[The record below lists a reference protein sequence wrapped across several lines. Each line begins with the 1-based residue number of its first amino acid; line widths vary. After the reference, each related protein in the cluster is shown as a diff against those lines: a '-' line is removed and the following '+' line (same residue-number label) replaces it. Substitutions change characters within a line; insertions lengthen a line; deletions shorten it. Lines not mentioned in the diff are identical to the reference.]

1 MIKSKRFLIVIIV
14 FVLIYIVYTF
24 PENLISK
31 KVKNDVSLIKITK
44 VIIHPGF
51 NGGSDIKY
59 YDISSKDKILKFI
72 DDLSNEKISKKFITS
87 IKSTSTDITTYFIVN
102 MYNSESETLV
112 DNFTL
117 YRSVNKYEI
126 NKENISLDFERPY
139 YKCNGEA
146 VYNYLNGFFE

>member
-31 KVKNDVSLIKITK
+31 KIKNDVSLIKITK

-59 YDISSKDKILKFI
+59 YDISSKDKISKFI
-72 DDLSNEKISKKFITS
+72 DDLSNEKISKKFTTS
-87 IKSTSTDITTYFIVN
+87 IKSTNTDIVTYFIVD
-102 MYNSESETLV
+102 MYNAENEMLV

-117 YRSVNKYEI
+117 YKSVDKYEI
-126 NKENISLDFERPY
+126 NKNISFDFKRPY

-146 VYNYLNGFFE
+146 IYNYLDGFFE

>member
-1 MIKSKRFLIVIIV
+1 M
-14 FVLIYIVYTF
+14 
-24 PENLISK
+24 
-31 KVKNDVSLIKITK
+31 SLIKITK

-59 YDISSKDKILKFI
+59 YDISSKDKISKFI
-72 DDLSNEKISKKFITS
+72 DDLSNDKISKKFTTS
-87 IKSTSTDITTYFIVN
+87 IKSTNTDIVTYFIVD
-102 MYNSESETLV
+102 MYNAENEMLV

-117 YRSVNKYEI
+117 YKSVDKYEI
-126 NKENISLDFERPY
+126 NKNISFDFKRPY

>member
-31 KVKNDVSLIKITK
+31 KIKNDVSLIKITK

-59 YDISSKDKILKFI
+59 YDISSKDKISKFI
-72 DDLSNEKISKKFITS
+72 DDLSNDKISIKFTTS
-87 IKSTSTDITTYFIVN
+87 IKSTNTDIVTYFIVD
-102 MYNSESETLV
+102 MYNAENEMLV

-117 YRSVNKYEI
+117 YKSVDKYEI
-126 NKENISLDFERPY
+126 NKNISFDFKRPY